1 MRVVFK
7 DLKRGI
13 VKLIPENMDDL
24 WHLYN
29 IIEKG
34 DLVRALTFRTAEQ
47 KGDKIRTKKG
57 EKKPMVLTIRVEN
70 VEFHDFSDRLRIHGI
85 IEEGPQDIGS
95 HHTINLKVGDYKEI
109 TIVKER
115 WAPHHLKR
123 IDEALRS
130 RGKNDVIVV
139 SLDDE
144 EACIAV
150 IRNSGVQVIAEI
162 ESGKSGK
169 LYESENKEKEYFA
182 RIVSI
187 IKNLAEDLP
196 IVISGPGFTKDR
208 LASYGREK
216 EPEIFKRVFIYSS
229 GNVGIS
235 GVYEVIKSGTIDRV
249 VSDNRVIKEVTL
261 IEKFIEELAKDGAVT
276 YGKKEVLDALNMGAV
291 SHLLILDSIAKTKE
305 GEEILT
311 LARDRGAE
319 FTIINSKIEAGK
331 KLEGLGGI
339 AAFLRF
345 KLD

>member
-47 KGDKIRTKKG
+47 KGDKIRAKKG

-115 WAPHHLKR
+115 WGPHHLKR

-150 IRNSGVQVIAEI
+150 IRNSGVQV
-162 ESGKSGK
+162 
-169 LYESENKEKEYFA
+169 
-182 RIVSI
+182 
-187 IKNLAEDLP
+187 
-196 IVISGPGFTKDR
+196 
-208 LASYGREK
+208 
-216 EPEIFKRVFIYSS
+216 
-229 GNVGIS
+229 
-235 GVYEVIKSGTIDRV
+235 
-249 VSDNRVIKEVTL
+249 
-261 IEKFIEELAKDGAVT
+261 
-276 YGKKEVLDALNMGAV
+276 
-291 SHLLILDSIAKTKE
+291 
-305 GEEILT
+305 
-311 LARDRGAE
+311 
-319 FTIINSKIEAGK
+319 
-331 KLEGLGGI
+331 
-339 AAFLRF
+339 
-345 KLD
+345 